1 MAGEMSRSDLTPDG
15 DWGLFVRA
23 AGMLEGAEICPFDVY
38 QGPYVRYAGH
48 KFWFT
53 DNNCEGDESEHGVW
67 DETTET
73 FTPLTLWNPW
83 AFRRV
88 TDRELAGVLL
98 ELAAL

>member
-1 MAGEMSRSDLTPDG
+1 
-15 DWGLFVRA
+15 
-23 AGMLEGAEICPFDVY
+23 
-38 QGPYVRYAGH
+38 
-48 KFWFT
+48 
-53 DNNCEGDESEHGVW
+53 VW

-83 AFRRV
+83 AFCRV